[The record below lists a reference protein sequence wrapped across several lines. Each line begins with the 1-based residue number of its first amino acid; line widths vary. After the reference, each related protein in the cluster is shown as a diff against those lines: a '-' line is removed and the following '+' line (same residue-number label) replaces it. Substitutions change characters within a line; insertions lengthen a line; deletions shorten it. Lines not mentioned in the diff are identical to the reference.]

1 MWNLSPDYLLQ
12 IKEELKGRQAAIEA
26 RMAEELRGI
35 ASDLEDI
42 EKLESVAYSVAVKH
56 LPQLKPADDH
66 AGEFASLAPAA
77 VELPGEQPTVE
88 PEGEA
93 ETVSSRWRVRA

>member
-26 RMAEELRGI
+26 RMADELRDV

-56 LPQLKPADDH
+56 LPQLEPADEP
-66 AGEFASLAPAA
+66 AGEFASLAPAGG
-77 VELPGEQPTVE
+77 ELPEEPTDE

-93 ETVSSRWRVRA
+93 KTASSRWRVRA